1 MVCPQG
7 PIWGERTFVHVS
19 PKKSQN
25 QALLLGSGL
34 GTDEAAALGS
44 SIHGQK
50 AFSGGSTF
58 RTLCTPSVRGFV
70 CVCGFCVFCL
80 FDCLFSLDQDTL
92 AKNKMLFKTYIGTHH
107 KNTHRAVGAHGKH
120 PSLKR
125 TVTAR
130 GVYSEES
137 GHTQGGVATDTGI
150 HTQCPEPLFSAEL
163 LGC

>member
-1 MVCPQG
+1 M
-7 PIWGERTFVHVS
+7 
-19 PKKSQN
+19 
-25 QALLLGSGL
+25 
-34 GTDEAAALGS
+34 
-44 SIHGQK
+44 
-50 AFSGGSTF
+50 
-58 RTLCTPSVRGFV
+58 

-107 KNTHRAVGAHGKH
+107 ENTHRAVGIHGKH

-137 GHTQGGVATDTGI
+137 GRTRGGVATDTGI
-150 HTQCPEPLFSAEL
+150 HAQCPEPLFSAEL